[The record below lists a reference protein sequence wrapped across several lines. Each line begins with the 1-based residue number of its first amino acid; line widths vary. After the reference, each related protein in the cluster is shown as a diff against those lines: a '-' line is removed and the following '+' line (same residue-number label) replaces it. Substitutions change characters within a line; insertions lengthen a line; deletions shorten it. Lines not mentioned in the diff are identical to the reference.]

1 MDSFSGIIEDAKE
14 YIMYFK
20 GCKIMEVFF
29 MSEKKLNQRKTDYTI
44 IVFICTG
51 LGAFLG
57 LVAYVRD
64 WF

>member
-1 MDSFSGIIEDAKE
+1 
-14 YIMYFK
+14 
-20 GCKIMEVFF
+20 
-29 MSEKKLNQRKTDYTI
+29 MSEKKLSQKKADYMI

-64 WF
+64 WL